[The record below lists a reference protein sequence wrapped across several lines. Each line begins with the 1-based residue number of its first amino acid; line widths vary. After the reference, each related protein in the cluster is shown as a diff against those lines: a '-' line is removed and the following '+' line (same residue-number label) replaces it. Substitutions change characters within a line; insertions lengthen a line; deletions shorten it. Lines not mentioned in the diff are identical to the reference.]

1 MISAELTSRQL
12 GRGIN
17 KDRFARP
24 DTRRCSQIDTV
35 RCVWIEAGQ
44 PLDHHIRV
52 VSDVTVLQP
61 TKVQV

>member
-24 DTRRCSQIDTV
+24 DTRRCSQIDAV
-35 RCVWIEAGQ
+35 CCVWIEACQ
-44 PLDHHIRV
+44 PLDRHIRV
-52 VSDVTVLQP
+52 VSDVAVLQP